1 MQKKLVQGHI
11 WALQD
16 VPYSLFDFY
25 ELFVVLY
32 LHNFS
37 GSLWEGN
44 NSIFNLYVRPYW
56 EGKGGDFSMAS
67 LHLAWKRFLFC
78 FCSYKTHP
86 CSLRL
91 PLLGQTWNI
100 TWSASFWVHE
110 CVCSPWFIVL
120 LQLNPF
126 LQPVYHLPLSLST
139 LYIHNIHQCINIY
152 LAIYHPIYITI
163 NLSIYLS
170 MRSLSSSLS
179 FFLF

>member
-1 MQKKLVQGHI
+1 MSHTPCSIFMSYLLFSI
-11 WALQD
+11 STIFLAL
-16 VPYSLFDFY
+16 YGR
-25 ELFVVLY
+25 ETTLY
-32 LHNFS
+32 LIFMS
-37 GSLWEGN
+37 DRTGREEGG
-44 NSIFNLYVRPYW
+44 R
-56 EGKGGDFSMAS
+56 GFSMAS
-67 LHLAWKRFLFC
+67 LHWAWKRFLFC

-126 LQPVYHLPLSLST
+126 LQPVYHLPLSLSP